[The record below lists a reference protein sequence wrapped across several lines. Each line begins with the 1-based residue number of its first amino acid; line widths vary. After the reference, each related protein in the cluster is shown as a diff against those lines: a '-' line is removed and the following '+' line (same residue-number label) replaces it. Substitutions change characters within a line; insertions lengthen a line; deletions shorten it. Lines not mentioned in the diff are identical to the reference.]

1 MARVF
6 VFMVIVFAIV
16 ASRSVSASTEVVA
29 SRVIWLDSCAGQL
42 TLENASSFRIGD
54 RLFLHQAYGAIV
66 DSVGTPISV
75 GLAGRWCWATIR
87 DIRDD
92 IVVVDRSLPVA
103 LDPAYG
109 VQAVKVI
116 VGASTV
122 IDAINVPDLVDGV
135 GGIVVIDVDTFE
147 LRGILDARGAGYRGG
162 NASLSALDT
171 SSVLSYARSR
181 SGASGEQG
189 GTCVDHLCS
198 GRLPAL
204 SGGGGGN
211 ARNAGGGGGAGA
223 GSGGH
228 GGRQTSEF
236 TSLDLGGL
244 GGKPTTMSL
253 SAGSLWFGGGGGGGQ
268 QNDFLGGDGGAGG
281 GLVVVNASVIRSIGG
296 RIDVSGADGADAIV
310 DGAGAGGG
318 GGTVVIDAD
327 TIIGSLTIT
336 ARGGHGGDAIG
347 DARCYGPGGGGGGGH
362 VVLNRQSDL
371 VLIDVAGGASGKTS
385 ATDVPCSNDT
395 LYGATSGIDGDI
407 IVGRIDDGADGAP
420 CEMPDI
426 IVRSLESNA
435 SVGEEA
441 QIIIEVEP
449 LAPLLSAVTVSAR
462 VRVRGTVAFP
472 IGPYWWAGRRY
483 TLRIVSAAIP
493 AQSVEIEQ
501 RTLRYRCVLGDSSSV
516 IIGLDSVW
524 ADNDSTSVGI
534 DREGRLTINGIC
546 DAGGSERL
554 FDPFETTP
562 MTYDVFDVLG
572 RWIGTETMLNGVSGF
587 SGPVLHVRRWSND
600 RGPGP

>member
-1 MARVF
+1 MARGIVF
-6 VFMVIVFAIV
+6 VVMVFAMM
-16 ASRSVSASTEVVA
+16 ASRSVGASTEVIA
-29 SRVIWLDSCAGQL
+29 SRVLGLDSCAGQL
-42 TLENASSFRIGD
+42 TLENATSFRIGD
-54 RLFLHQAYGAIV
+54 RLFLHQAYGAVI
-66 DSVGTPISV
+66 DSIGTPTSVGW
-75 GLAGRWCWATIR
+75 AGRWCWATIR

-92 IVVVDRSLPVA
+92 VVFIDRSMPVA

-116 VGASTV
+116 VGESIM

-135 GGIVVIDVDTFE
+135 GGIVVIDVDTLM
-147 LRGILDARGAGYRGG
+147 LRGVINASGAGYRGG
-162 NASLSALDT
+162 SASLSALDT
-171 SSVLSYARSR
+171 SSVLTYARSR

-189 GTCVDHLCS
+189 GTCVDHRCS

-223 GSGGH
+223 GTGGH

-236 TSLDLGGL
+236 TSLDLGGI
-244 GGKPTTMSL
+244 GGKPTTLSL

-281 GLVVVNASVIRSIGG
+281 GIVVVKAAVIHSDGG
-296 RIDVSGADGADAIV
+296 GIDISGASGADAIV
-310 DGAGAGGG
+310 DGAGGGGG

-327 TIIGSLTIT
+327 TIIGSIAIT
-336 ARGGHGGDAIG
+336 ARGGRGGDAIG
-347 DARCYGPGGGGGGGH
+347 EARCYGPGGGGGGGH
-362 VVLNRQSDL
+362 VVLNRRSNL
-371 VLIDVAGGASGKTS
+371 VLFNIAGGASGRTS
-385 ATDVPCSNDT
+385 ATDAPCSNDT
-395 LYGATSGIDGDI
+395 SYGATSGNDGHI
-407 IVGRIDDGADGAP
+407 TVGHINDGLDGAP
-420 CEMPDI
+420 CEMPDVL
-426 IVRSLESNA
+426 VRSLESNA
-435 SVGEEA
+435 RVGDEA
-441 QIIIEVEP
+441 QIIIEFEP
-449 LAPLLSAVTVSAR
+449 LAPLPSAVNVSAR

-483 TLRIVSAAIP
+483 TLRIVSATIS
-493 AQSVEIEQ
+493 AQRYETEQ
-501 RTLRYRCVLGDSSSV
+501 RTLRYQCVLGDSSSV

-554 FDPFETTP
+554 FDPFETAPTI
-562 MTYDVFDVLG
+562 YDVFDVLG
-572 RWIGTETMLNGVSGF
+572 RWIGTETTVSAWSGF

-600 RGPGP
+600 RGSGP